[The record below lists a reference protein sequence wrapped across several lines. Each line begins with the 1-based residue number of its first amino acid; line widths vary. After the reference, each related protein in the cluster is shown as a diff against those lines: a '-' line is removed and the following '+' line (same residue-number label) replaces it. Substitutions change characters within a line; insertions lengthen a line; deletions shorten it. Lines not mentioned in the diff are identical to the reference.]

1 MKQQAWRDVI
11 GFFFLNCCVYYKMGR
26 KNERFITSSIGG
38 PHDSIIKRDV
48 NNITIKQMRTKVFT

>member
-26 KNERFITSSIGG
+26 KNERFITRSFGG
-38 PHDSIIKRDV
+38 PHDSI
-48 NNITIKQMRTKVFT
+48 TK